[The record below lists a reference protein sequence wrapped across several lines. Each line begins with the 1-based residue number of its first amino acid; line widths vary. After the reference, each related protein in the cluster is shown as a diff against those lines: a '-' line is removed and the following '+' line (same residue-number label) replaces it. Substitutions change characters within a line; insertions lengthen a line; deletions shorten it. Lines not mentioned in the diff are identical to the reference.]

1 MSKATD
7 DATSLWLTESDKA
20 LIREYRTEVFDT
32 KHVGLRHAVRHAINE
47 ARGDDE

>member
-7 DATSLWLTESDKA
+7 EATSLWLTEADKE
-20 LIREYRTEVFDT
+20 LIRDYRNDVFDT

-47 ARGDDE
+47 ARGGDE